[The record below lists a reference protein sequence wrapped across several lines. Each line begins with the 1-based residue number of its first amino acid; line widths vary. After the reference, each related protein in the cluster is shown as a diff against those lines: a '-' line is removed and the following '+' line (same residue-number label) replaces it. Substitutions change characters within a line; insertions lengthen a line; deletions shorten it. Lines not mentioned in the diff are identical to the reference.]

1 MTLMLIKI
9 LKKKTIF
16 ILCICAFIYHIS
28 RKIFPIRVDPTE
40 DTFLNVH
47 LCPACY
53 GQNICP
59 IFYHNDF
66 RFVGASK
73 LRLSQLF
80 NTKNVYYG
88 EVKNHR
94 VVAKK
99 LAHNWELKENDQRL
113 CNIAIGISRCDVR
126 EAVIKI
132 VSQNNHLPKIQR
144 LSEVIKQVGNLTDI
158 VKCPSERFL
167 IYLHEKIIGDKE
179 GLLYE
184 EALAELVYSLT
195 VNPEHLIL
203 ESFPQS
209 EGWPFSQYWGSCGRV
224 VVEEYVGYPLQ
235 DYEDGTWDQRLH
247 LAYQL
252 LQIADLLTHNQLGF
266 AMYMTDVNMDN
277 FAVQPDGTLFM
288 IDVENIIFVDL
299 KKLQKEKPPNWNVF
313 HTNWGEGCKNCFSFS
328 EEELCSRLLTDHNY
342 YAICK
347 GILTPG
353 SYYSSRGLLHDI
365 PPDIDKSTNLSYL
378 LSQCSMPK
386 IEGGRFEVVPKLL
399 QTMQSLLDHP

>member
-1 MTLMLIKI
+1 MFLRII
-9 LKKKTIF
+9 IKKKTIF
-16 ILCICAFIYHIS
+16 ILCTCVFLYHLS
-28 RKIFPIRVDPTE
+28 RKIFPIRIDPSE
-40 DTFLNVH
+40 DAFLSVH

-66 RFVGASK
+66 HFVGASK
-73 LRLSQLF
+73 LRISRLF
-80 NTKNVYYG
+80 NEKNVYYG
-88 EVKNHR
+88 QVRNRK

-99 LAHNWELKENDQRL
+99 LAHDSELKETDQHL
-113 CNIAIGISRCDVR
+113 CNVATGISDCDVR

-132 VSQNNHLPKIQR
+132 VSRSARLPKNRR
-144 LSEVIKQVGNLTDI
+144 LSEVVARVGGLTDA
-158 VKCPSERFL
+158 VRCPSERFL
-167 IYLHEKIIGDKE
+167 TYLHDRIIGGKD
-179 GLLYE
+179 GPPYE
-184 EALAELVYSLT
+184 EALAELAYGLS

-209 EGWPFSQYWGSCGRV
+209 EGWPFSQYWGACGRV
-224 VVEEYVGYPLQ
+224 VVEEFVGYSLH

-299 KKLQKEKPPNWNVF
+299 KKLQQDKPPNWNVF
-313 HTNWGEGCKNCFSFS
+313 HTNWGEGCKDCLSFS
-328 EEELCSRLLTDHNY
+328 EEDLCSRLVSDHNY

-347 GILTPG
+347 GILTPD
-353 SYYSSRGLLHDI
+353 SYYSPRGFLHDI
-365 PPDIDKSTNLSYL
+365 PPDVDRTTNLSYL
-378 LSQCSMPK
+378 LSQCSMPEV
-386 IEGGRFEVVPKLL
+386 EGGRFEVVPKLL
-399 QTMQSLLDHP
+399 QTMQSLL